1 MKYLVIVLVLI
12 GGFFMFMHNT
22 NAKDLVT
29 YTELQQKIS
38 SKADIVLLDVRT
50 LDEYNSGH
58 IPTSVLLPHNEIEAK
73 AEQLLTDKNKEI
85 IVYCRSGNRSNQAQN
100 MLVKLGYTNVRDFG
114 GISRWEGNLEK

>member
-29 YTELQQKIS
+29 YAELQQKIS

-50 LDEYNSGH
+50 LEEYNSGH

-100 MLVKLGYTNVRDFG
+100 MLIKLGYTNVRDFG